1 MITTD
6 IRGSVVSI
14 AVLGEFTLGDFKEF
28 EELVLYK
35 LKFDGPADLLVDL
48 REMADFTV
56 DMAWEEIKFS
66 RQHGGDFRR
75 IAVLTDSQ
83 WVTWSAWLEQLFV
96 SADLRVFADLDEASV
111 WLAEGRPA

>member
-6 IRGSVVSI
+6 LRGSVVSI

-28 EELVLYK
+28 EDLVLSK
-35 LKFDGPADLLVDL
+35 VKFDGRLTCFSTCGL
-48 REMADFTV
+48 ADFTV

-75 IAVLTDSQ
+75 IAVLTESQ
-83 WVTWSAWLEQLFV
+83 WVTWSAWLEQSFV
-96 SADLRVFADLDEASV
+96 SADLRVFADEVEARA
-111 WLAEGRPA
+111 WLAEDKPA